1 MTFKQMLL
9 RLPIAPAQVKAGN
22 PLNYSLNEI
31 RAVTYSYNII

>member
-1 MTFKQMLL
+1 MLL